1 MQRTRRLGGVSLGN
15 PHEVA
20 QGRSSRVG
28 AAVARAGG
36 ARLFSRPVLLV
47 ELRADVGD
55 LSAVKPET
63 PPLLLPRLL
72 VAQGSR
78 SWFTSS
84 RISTYWGA
92 ASPWRREWRY
102 SRSHSSRRM
111 RLQMMARLGFSGLAI
126 GLGCRCACGCW
137 CGRCKWSLMM
147 ALLDGP
153 EWNAGI
159 GYLSGGRTL
168 FTCLCGGLATGRC
181 GGHASKQAG
190 KALRSR
196 GHPQRTKRSGIL
208 AILNKTK
215 VCITKQQESQN
226 NSG

>member
-1 MQRTRRLGGVSLGN
+1 MVHILADLHVLGGSFPLG
-15 PHEVA
+15 PRVA
-20 QGRSSRVG
+20 
-28 AAVARAGG
+28 
-36 ARLFSRPVLLV
+36 VLLV
-47 ELRADVGD
+47 PLQPPHEAADDGQAGLLRAGD
-55 LSAVKPET
+55 WAWL
-63 PPLLLPRLL
+63 PLWLWLL
-72 VAQGSR
+72 VR
-78 SWFTSS
+78 K
-84 RISTYWGA
+84 
-92 ASPWRREWRY
+92 
-102 SRSHSSRRM
+102 M
-111 RLQMMARLGFSGLAI
+111 QMVIDDEVLGVGVL
-126 GLGCRCACGCW
+126 L
-137 CGRCKWSLMM
+137 

-168 FTCLCGGLATGRC
+168 FTCSRGGLATGRC